1 MLDDQK
7 WVCKRC
13 GFTEFVAA
21 DRRRHGSGLCVDC
34 RVRPAR
40 RISYG
45 LSEPCLPWFGE
56 FDEFDNPLLF
66 GVLVLPGVRVCG
78 HRDCVEPLHVLS

>member
-21 DRRRHGSGLCVDC
+21 DRRRRVDELCGDC
-34 RVRPAR
+34 RARPVKS
-40 RISYG
+40 ISYG
-45 LSEPCLPWFGE
+45 FGRSCRPWGGE
-56 FDEFDNPLLF
+56 FDEWDNPLLL
-66 GVLVLPGVRVCG
+66 GVLFLPGVRSCG
-78 HRDCVEPLHVLS
+78 HRDCVEVSHIE